1 MGEKFIGLRERRR
14 QEDFAMR
21 SFFMLLLLTPLIEIA
36 AFIKIGQA
44 IGLWPTLLGVV
55 ISSVVGMLVIQSQGL
70 ALGAQLRTAMNSGEM
85 PARTVA
91 DAMMVFVAGVL
102 LLVPGYFTTVL
113 GLLLLIPPVRGAL
126 YAHML
131 KRTTVVASVHTPYRP
146 AEQPRVIELDDEDYR
161 ER

>member
-1 MGEKFIGLRERRR
+1 
-14 QEDFAMR
+14 MR
-21 SFFMLLLLTPLIEIA
+21 SFFMLMLLTPLIEIA

-55 ISSVVGMLVIQSQGL
+55 VSSVVGMLVIQSQGL
-70 ALGAQLRTAMNSGEM
+70 ALGARLRAAMNTGEM

-102 LLVPGYFTTVL
+102 LVVPGYFTTVL
-113 GLLLLIPPVRGAL
+113 GLLLLIPPVRAL
-126 YAHML
+126 LYGHML
-131 KRTTVVASVHTPYRP
+131 KRATVVASVHTPYQRP
-146 AEQPRVIELDDEDYR
+146 EQPRVIELDDDDYR